1 MRWLILGGTRFLG
14 RHLAGMALAR
24 GDAVTLVHRG
34 RQRENLFPQADH
46 RIGDRTSELERLLG
60 GPGGPTWDAV
70 IDTSAYFPRQVS
82 SAARVLAGRV
92 GHYTLVS
99 TISVYGEIDTPGID
113 ETAPT
118 PAPAAPTVEEVTG
131 DTYGPLKA
139 ACEQAAQAG
148 FAGRTLVVRPGLI
161 VGPHDPSGRF
171 TWWLQRVQRG
181 GELLAPGRPDDA
193 VQFIDARDL
202 AGWMLQMA
210 GRRAVG
216 TFNATGPMPATTMG
230 QLLHTAR
237 QALNPAA
244 RLRWVDDAT
253 LLAAGIRPWTEL
265 PLWLP
270 GRQRALHQVDIGRA
284 LASGLRFRPLVDT
297 VRDTAAWALHAAP
310 VVEGIGLDAE
320 REQALWT
327 TGPGSA
333 GR

>member
-193 VQFIDARDL
+193 VQFIDARDPRRL
-202 AGWMLQMA
+202 DAADGRAARRRHLQRHRPHARDDHGPAAAHRPAGAEPGRPPALGRRRHLA
-210 GRRAVG
+210 GRRHPPLDRAAAV
-216 TFNATGPMPATTMG
+216 
-230 QLLHTAR
+230 
-237 QALNPAA
+237 
-244 RLRWVDDAT
+244 
-253 LLAAGIRPWTEL
+253 AAGP
-265 PLWLP
+265 PACPAP
-270 GRQRALHQVDIGRA
+270 GRHRPRAGQRPALSTAGGHRARHRGLGLARGAGGR
-284 LASGLRFRPLVDT
+284 RHR
-297 VRDTAAWALHAAP
+297 
-310 VVEGIGLDAE
+310 
-320 REQALWT
+320 
-327 TGPGSA
+327 A
-333 GR
+333 GRGA